1 MIALLYRREYICIF
15 LSLCPGLVD
24 IGETLQCPENL
35 AAADVVELETQAVL
49 TNLHLK
55 YLTPVSNPRWL
66 LEPIPRKG
74 GKDIF
79 QVDIPEHL
87 IPLEKE
93 WSSECSGK
101 QLGNGSAHRIS

>member
-1 MIALLYRREYICIF
+1 MAESAGGEVGDDPNTDSDLTTGRRKYGRGVIA
-15 LSLCPGLVD
+15 GLVD

-74 GKDIF
+74 GKIYS
-79 QVDIPEHL
+79 
-87 IPLEKE
+87 K
-93 WSSECSGK
+93 
-101 QLGNGSAHRIS
+101 